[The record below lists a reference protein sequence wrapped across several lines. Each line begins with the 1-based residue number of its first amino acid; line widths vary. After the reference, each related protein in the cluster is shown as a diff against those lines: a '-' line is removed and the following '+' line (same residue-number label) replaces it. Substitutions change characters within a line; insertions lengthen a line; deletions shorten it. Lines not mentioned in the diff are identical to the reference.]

1 MNKYF
6 LNQPQFD
13 ENVTDAQVAEMVF
26 DKVLHDARK
35 AKLLKEIDQSL
46 LTKNKEEFLRLTEEL
61 KRIS

>member
-13 ENVTDAQVAEMVF
+13 ENVTDAQFAEMVF